1 MTFLQ
6 VKYFLAVVKSS
17 SISRAADELFVSRSA
32 ISRTLRELEE
42 EYGLPLL
49 ERTISGVKPTA
60 AGQLVYDRF
69 LEIQH
74 KNVLLDNC
82 ITDLRRQLTRKN
94 ERVVKLCI
102 TPVTALSLFPLLR
115 RRVHERFPDIE
126 ILTSEADSLQAA
138 NMLADGTLDFRL
150 TADGRPDTEADAGH
164 LRFRCCEYALC
175 MAPDNPLAARE
186 SLTVDDI
193 VSEPIIF
200 FDQHDRYQSSLEL
213 MFREKGLTP
222 NIAMRSFQLAAVR
235 EAVRRGYG
243 CTPMP
248 RGTLDD
254 GETIVSVPIRPAQ
267 RRCTELMWNPDVRH
281 NTAFADFLNAAQEQ
295 QRLMAQEAGA

>member
-6 VKYFLAVVKSS
+6 VNYFLAVVKCS

-42 EYGLPLL
+42 EYGLALL

-60 AGQLVYDRF
+60 AGQLVYERF

-82 ITDLRRQLTRKN
+82 IAELRGQLTRKTD
-94 ERVVKLCI
+94 RTVKLCI
-102 TPVTALSLFPLLR
+102 TPITALSLFPFLQ
-115 RRVHERFPDIE
+115 RRVRERFPDIE
-126 ILTSEADSLQAA
+126 ILTSEADSIQAA

-150 TADGRPDTEADAGH
+150 TADGRPETEPDTGR
-164 LRFRCCEYALC
+164 LRFRTCEYALC

-186 SLTVDDI
+186 YLTLEDI
-193 VSEPIIF
+193 AAEPIVF

-213 MFREKGLTP
+213 MFREHGLTP
-222 NIAMRSFQLAAVR
+222 NVAMRSFQLATVR
-235 EAVRRGYG
+235 EAVRLGYG

-248 RGTLDD
+248 QGTLDD
-254 GETIVSVPIRPAQ
+254 GKDIVSVPLRPAQ
-267 RRCTELMWNPDVRH
+267 QRCTELIWNPDISH
-281 NTAFADFLNAAQEQ
+281 NTAFADFLNAAYEQ
-295 QRLMAQEAGA
+295 QRRMAQEAGA